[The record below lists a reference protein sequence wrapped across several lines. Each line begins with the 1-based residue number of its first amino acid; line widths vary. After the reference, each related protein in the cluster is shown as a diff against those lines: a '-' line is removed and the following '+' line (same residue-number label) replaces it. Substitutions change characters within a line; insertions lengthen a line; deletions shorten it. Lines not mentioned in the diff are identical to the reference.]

1 MILTTQQRD
10 QTLVMDKNT
19 TFIIT
24 GGAGRV
30 VCAMPALEKYA
41 KLNPNDDFNIVVHGW
56 EALFWSHPTLQN
68 RTIGSNQKNTFDTLI
83 KQTQVRIPEPYQVYG
98 FYNQQLHLAEAFDQE
113 INNTNDHSD
122 LNYNC
127 LHLSDIE
134 QEGAKELI
142 EKYKSEKKKKR
153 VVVFQPYG
161 SGVDIVNKKPLDR
174 SNRSLPQERTT
185 KLIQEMSKSALVL
198 NASHPQYRSR
208 SDSLSVQFDDPN
220 VNYFR
225 RLMGLIYH
233 CDYFVGIDSV
243 AQHIARAFNK
253 PGLVLMGAT
262 HESNYSYP
270 DHFDIYRKSDR
281 DPVYSPWRLSD
292 VDVEFADRSND
303 GIMNFTDSEMNDI
316 VSTIQKN
323 LGSSTE
329 SLTESAPIG
338 MKYE

>member
-1 MILTTQQRD
+1 MA
-10 QTLVMDKNT
+10 KNT

-41 KLNPNDDFNIVVHGW
+41 CLNPDDNFNIVVHGW

-142 EKYKSEKKKKR
+142 EKYKGEKKKKR

-174 SNRSLPQERTT
+174 SNRSLSQERAT
-185 KLIQEMSKSALVL
+185 KLIQEMSKSAVVL

-270 DHFDIYRKSDR
+270 DHFDIYRTSDR
-281 DPVYSPWRLSD
+281 APVYSPWRLSD

-329 SLTESAPIG
+329 SLTESAHIG